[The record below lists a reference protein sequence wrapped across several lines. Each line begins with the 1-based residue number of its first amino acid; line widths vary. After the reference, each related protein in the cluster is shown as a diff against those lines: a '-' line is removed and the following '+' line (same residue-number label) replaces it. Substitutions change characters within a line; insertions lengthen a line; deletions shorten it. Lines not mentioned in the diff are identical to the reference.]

1 MTTIAILP
9 DSINEV
15 DKYYRAVAGDKE
27 SVGKTAGEALDAL
40 TAQLTEDES
49 GTLVIVQ
56 HLRPDRFFTAE
67 QQNRLAGL
75 MSRWRS
81 ARVSNDNLLPEEQ
94 AELESLVDA
103 ELRAAAHR
111 AETALRDL
119 EK

>member
-9 DSINEV
+9 DSLNDV
-15 DKYYRAVAGDKE
+15 DKNYRAIAGDKE

-56 HLRPDRFFTAE
+56 HLRPDRFFTSE
-67 QQNRLAGL
+67 QQNRLACL

-81 ARVSNDNLLPEEQ
+81 ARLVNGNLPIEEQ
-94 AELESLVDA
+94 SELESLIEA
-103 ELRAAAHR
+103 ELQAATQR
-111 AETALRDL
+111 AEAALHDVG
-119 EK
+119 K